1 MGLLVLWTQGP
12 VDKLVAAWEQT
23 RPENSMFAIVAR
35 NASRACSAMFTNKYC
50 QTQTRVSHAVPAH
63 LGSRGILRRIQETR
77 DVVVDGLGNCLAV
90 LQVLDLLIH
99 QVKVLSLGVK
109 GCYTLLFPA
118 TAIQA
123 VVVIQANDSGHV

>member
-1 MGLLVLWTQGP
+1 
-12 VDKLVAAWEQT
+12 
-23 RPENSMFAIVAR
+23 MFAAVAQ
-35 NASRACSAMFTNKYC
+35 NASRSCSALFTNNYC
-50 QTQTRVSHAVPAH
+50 QTQTRVNHAVQAH

-77 DVVVDGLGNCLAV
+77 DVVVDGLGNCLAI
-90 LQVLDLLIH
+90 LQVLDLLVH

-109 GCYTLLFPA
+109 SCYTLPFAA